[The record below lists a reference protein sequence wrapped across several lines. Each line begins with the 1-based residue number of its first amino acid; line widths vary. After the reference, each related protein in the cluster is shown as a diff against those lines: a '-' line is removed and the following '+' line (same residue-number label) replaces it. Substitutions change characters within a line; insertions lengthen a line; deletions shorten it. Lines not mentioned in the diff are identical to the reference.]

1 MSHHFKHGTIDFDQ
15 VVTGPG
21 FAQLSFVDFHTS
33 AGTSVIVPIEVLR
46 ETSRKYRKARGSR
59 YKKHAR
65 SQHMATKLSKKTRL
79 SDKEAMA
86 FVLAVAGCTMEH
98 RDRTQRARL
107 RSIVDVTL
115 ERCGSVRIVGV
126 DAGNDILWLID
137 QPDTA
142 AGVDKAVN

>member
-21 FAQLSFVDFHTS
+21 FAQLSFVDVHTS

-65 SQHMATKLSKKTRL
+65 SQHMAVKLSKKVGL
-79 SDKEAMA
+79 SDEEAMA
-86 FVLAVAGCTMEH
+86 FVWAVAGCTMEH
-98 RDRTQRARL
+98 RDRAQRARL
-107 RSIVDVTL
+107 RSTVDAIL
-115 ERCGSVRIVGV
+115 KDSGSVRIVGV
-126 DAGNDILWLID
+126 DVGDNVLWMICET
-137 QPDTA
+137 DT
-142 AGVDKAVN
+142 KPSAVRH